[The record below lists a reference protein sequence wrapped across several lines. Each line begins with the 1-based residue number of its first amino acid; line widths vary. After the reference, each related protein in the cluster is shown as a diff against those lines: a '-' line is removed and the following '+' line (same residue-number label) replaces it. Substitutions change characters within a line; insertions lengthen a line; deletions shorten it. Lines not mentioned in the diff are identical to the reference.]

1 MDHHRGIQ
9 LPFVSCVTPVYNAED
24 YLAECIESVLSQSY
38 DFFEYII
45 VNNVSTDRSLE
56 IARDYEKRD
65 SRIRVFDNHKH
76 LEQVDNINHALSKIS
91 PSSKYCKIVF
101 ADDWLYP
108 ECIERMVQLA
118 EKHPSVGIVS
128 SYYVWGTEVMNV
140 GLPPVTS
147 SYRGPAL
154 CRRMLL
160 TGEFFFGTAS
170 VILMR
175 SELIRARNPFYD
187 NNSMHED
194 TEACYELLQNCDF
207 GFIPQVLSYTRRG
220 NLSVTSSISSYNP
233 ALLDYFTAMK
243 KFGPFYLNEDEYK
256 RRLSE
261 VGRWYKMFL
270 GLSFLKRKDKA
281 FWNYHQKY
289 LRRVNFS
296 LTTSRLIKYSIL
308 AGLDLLCNPKRTVQ
322 RLIDRRKARQ
332 APVSACEHSL
342 SNF

>member
-160 TGEFFFGTAS
+160 TGEFFFGMAS

-175 SELIRARNPFYD
+175 SELIRARKPFY
-187 NNSMHED
+187 NREALHED

-207 GFIPQVLSYTRRG
+207 GFIPQVLSYGRKG
-220 NLSVTSSISSYNP
+220 NLSVSLLRSRYNP
-233 ALLDYFTAMK
+233 DALDYFIVMK
-243 KFGPFYLNEDEYK
+243 KFGPVYLNEDEYK
-256 RRLSE
+256 RRVSQVE
-261 VGRWYKMFL
+261 KSYMMFL
-270 GLSFLKRKDKA
+270 GLSVLRRKDKA
-281 FWNYHQKY
+281 FWEYHQKG
-289 LRRVNFS
+289 LSTINFS
-296 LTTSRLIKYSIL
+296 LRTTGLIKYSIL
-308 AGLDLLCNPKRTVQ
+308 VGLDLVCNPKRTIQ
-322 RLIDRRKARQ
+322 RLIERRKRKQ
-332 APVSACEHSL
+332 GLSL
-342 SNF
+342 DAIIGR